1 MAEVAPDLVGCTLL
15 VDGVGGVIVETER
28 YQQDDPASHSFR
40 GPVGRAAIMF
50 GEPGRIYVYRSYGL
64 HWCMNLVCE
73 PEGSGAA
80 VLLRALAPTHGLEAM
95 RARRGGIADRLLC
108 AGPGRLCQ
116 ALGVDAR
123 IERGRRGRP
132 GRRRL
137 AGPAHRP
144 GGARVG
150 PAGRDQQGG
159 RPAVALRARRL
170 PVPVAPLP
178 AAVSASAALAAR
190 AVDVVPPGGLEE
202 KLALGRPLRV
212 KLGVDPT
219 APDIHLG
226 HAVVLGKLR
235 EFQDAGHLAVLVI
248 GDWTARVGDPSGR
261 TSTRPMLSGEQIDA
275 NAATYR
281 EQAFRILDPERTE
294 IRSNGEWFAGMGL
307 EDVFRLAG
315 RATVNQ
321 LLRRN
326 DFAERMADDR
336 PVSVLEL
343 LYPLMQA
350 YDSVELRADVELGGT
365 DQLFNLMLARE
376 IQSAYGQAP
385 QVVMTMPLLAGVDG
399 ERKMSKSLGNHIGV
413 ADPPE
418 EQFGRTMSMPDAAL
432 AEWYRLLAP
441 GEPPPGGHP
450 ADDKRRLG
458 RLVADRFHGPGAGER
473 AEAHFN
479 RVVRDRQA
487 PEEVPEIAI
496 AEGTVHLPALLAD
509 ALGVPSRSEA
519 RRLIAG
525 GGVTLDGERVTE
537 IDLPSDALDGRVIR
551 AGKRRFARLRAGG
564 DGA

>member
-1 MAEVAPDLVGCTLL
+1 
-15 VDGVGGVIVETER
+15 
-28 YQQDDPASHSFR
+28 
-40 GPVGRAAIMF
+40 
-50 GEPGRIYVYRSYGL
+50 
-64 HWCMNLVCE
+64 
-73 PEGSGAA
+73 
-80 VLLRALAPTHGLEAM
+80 
-95 RARRGGIADRLLC
+95 
-108 AGPGRLCQ
+108 
-116 ALGVDAR
+116 
-123 IERGRRGRP
+123 
-132 GRRRL
+132 
-137 AGPAHRP
+137 
-144 GGARVG
+144 
-150 PAGRDQQGG
+150 
-159 RPAVALRARRL
+159 
-170 PVPVAPLP
+170 
-178 AAVSASAALAAR
+178 VSDSAALAAR

-226 HAVVLGKLR
+226 HSVVLGKLR

-418 EQFGRTMSMPDAAL
+418 EQFGRTMSVPDAAL

-441 GEPPPGGHP
+441 GEPPPGGRP
-450 ADDKRRLG
+450 AEDKRRLG
-458 RLVADRFHGPGAGER
+458 RLVADRFHGSGAGER

-551 AGKRRFARLRAGG
+551 AGKRRFARLRAAGHG
-564 DGA
+564 D

>member
-1 MAEVAPDLVGCTLL
+1 M
-15 VDGVGGVIVETER
+15 
-28 YQQDDPASHSFR
+28 
-40 GPVGRAAIMF
+40 
-50 GEPGRIYVYRSYGL
+50 
-64 HWCMNLVCE
+64 
-73 PEGSGAA
+73 
-80 VLLRALAPTHGLEAM
+80 
-95 RARRGGIADRLLC
+95 
-108 AGPGRLCQ
+108 
-116 ALGVDAR
+116 
-123 IERGRRGRP
+123 
-132 GRRRL
+132 
-137 AGPAHRP
+137 
-144 GGARVG
+144 
-150 PAGRDQQGG
+150 
-159 RPAVALRARRL
+159 
-170 PVPVAPLP
+170 
-178 AAVSASAALAAR
+178 
-190 AVDVVPPGGLEE
+190 
-202 KLALGRPLRV
+202 
-212 KLGVDPT
+212 
-219 APDIHLG
+219 
-226 HAVVLGKLR
+226 LGKLR

-261 TSTRPMLSGEQIDA
+261 TSTRPMLSGEEIDA

-365 DQLFNLMLARE
+365 DQLFNLHARARDPE
-376 IQSAYGQAP
+376 RLRPGAP
-385 QVVMTMPLLAGVDG
+385 GRDDDAAAGRRG
-399 ERKMSKSLGNHIGV
+399 RRRKMSKSLGNHIGV

-418 EQFGRTMSMPDAAL
+418 EQFGRTMSVPDAAL

-441 GEPPPGGHP
+441 GEPPPGGRP
-450 ADDKRRLG
+450 AEDKRRLG
-458 RLVADRFHGPGAGER
+458 RLVADRFHGSGAGER
-473 AEAHFN
+473 AEDHFN

-564 DGA
+564 DGADRSCPDGPASLDRRDRGGILPRPFGRFVPAGGDRNPIETSPLRPPAHGDARVAKRAMRPRGGLRNAGGREGGNRVDQAGRGSGRRDP